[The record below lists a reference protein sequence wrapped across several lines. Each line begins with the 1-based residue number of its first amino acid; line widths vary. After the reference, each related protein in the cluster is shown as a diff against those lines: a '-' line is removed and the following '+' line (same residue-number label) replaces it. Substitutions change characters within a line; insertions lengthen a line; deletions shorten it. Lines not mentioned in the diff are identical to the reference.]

1 MKLKPLIFD
10 LGHSYV
16 HYRVV
21 YLEQREKVDV
31 CSLTA
36 NRQIVLR
43 SPGVPPNY
51 NY

>member
-21 YLEQREKVDV
+21 YLEQREKVNV
-31 CSLTA
+31 CSLIA

-43 SPGVPPNY
+43 SYVAPNY